1 MLGNGQSHENI
12 IDNDYF
18 LLGTLNDYMGR
29 EKYKEIDYR
38 VDAYS
43 QNHASLAFYL
53 DSVFKDAHPD
63 LIVTV
68 NKKTN
73 RIELYSESLAQRMDD
88 FYYFQATGRGSYN
101 RQDDLRTLN
110 LDSLTKTPDFLTTH
124 FDTIFT
130 GRIDEGIFR
139 NDSEIFSF
147 IAGAY
152 MRFGGKMDSLYY
164 IDITNSL
171 SKVRVLND
179 LLKEIKCTNVEYVM
193 KKGYIPVGHT
203 VYFTPTDKLEEY
215 FEITNRDFQCFN
227 GD

>member
-1 MLGNGQSHENI
+1 MPGNGQYHENI
-12 IDNDYF
+12 IDYDYF

-29 EKYKEIDYR
+29 EKYKEIGCR
-38 VDAYS
+38 VDEYS

-53 DSVFKDAHPD
+53 NSVFNDAHPD

-68 NKKTN
+68 NEKTN
-73 RIELYSESLAQRMDD
+73 RIELYSETLAQRMDD
-88 FYYFQATGRGSYN
+88 FYYFQASGRGSYN

-110 LDSLTKTPDFLTTH
+110 LDSLTKIPDFLTTH

-130 GRIDEGIFR
+130 GRIDEGIFK
-139 NDSEIFSF
+139 NDYEIFSF

-152 MRFGGKMDSLYY
+152 MRFGGKTDSLYY
-164 IDITNSL
+164 IDVTNSL

-179 LLKEIKCTNVEYVM
+179 LLKEVKCTKVEYVM

-203 VYFTPTDKLEEY
+203 VYFMPSDKLKEY
-215 FEITNRDFQCFN
+215 FEIINREFQCFK
-227 GD
+227 DK